1 MSREIVEVY
10 ADWHPIEQPLL
21 VGHLTYS
28 ESSRG
33 GVFSFAYDKAFLTSP
48 YRLQI
53 DPMLTLYAGELY
65 NDEADKNFR
74 AFLDS
79 SPDRWGRIL
88 MQRRAAIEARK
99 GIRATSRLN
108 ELDYLLGVHDSYR
121 MGGIRF
127 KRADNADCSDAS
139 FSDNPFLD
147 NHVEFVAPPMASLR
161 ELEHAAMQ
169 IEKDDNIDSDEY
181 YRWLKM
187 LIAPGS
193 SLGGA
198 RPKACATDEQNQ
210 LWIAKFPNVN
220 DTHDVGAWEMV
231 CYELALAA
239 GVEMFPSEIRQFSS
253 QHHTFLTKRFDR
265 QGQQRLHF
273 SSAMTQLQY
282 YDGERSQGASY
293 LEIAEFLSKQG
304 AQTEADLA
312 QLWRRIIFNI
322 AVSNTDDHLRNHGF
336 LLTKNGWKLSPAY
349 DLNPIVG
356 KQGLHLNITDTDN
369 ALDYQLAFEVKGFFR
384 LSQIQAT
391 QIHDEVLS
399 AVKDWQAVA
408 KRLGISRAEQIMQ
421 ESAFNI

>member
-10 ADWHPIEQPLL
+10 ADWQPIEAPLL
-21 VGHLTYS
+21 IGQLAYS
-28 ESSRG
+28 DSSRG
-33 GVFSFAYDKAFLTSP
+33 GVFSFAYDKAFLTSA

-53 DPMLTLYAGELY
+53 DPILTLHSGELY

-88 MQRRAAIEARK
+88 MQRRAAIEAHK
-99 GIRATSRLN
+99 GIRSTSRLN

-127 KRADNADCSDAS
+127 KRAGSDA
-139 FSDNPFLD
+139 FLD
-147 NHVEFVAPPMASLR
+147 DNTEFSAPPMASLR

-187 LIAPGS
+187 LISPGS

-198 RPKACATDEQNQ
+198 RPKACVTDEQDH
-210 LWIAKFPNVN
+210 LWIAKFPNLS
-220 DTHDVGAWEMV
+220 DTYDVGVWEML

-239 GVEMFPSEIRQFSS
+239 GVDMFPSEIRQFSS

-265 QGQQRLHF
+265 QGEQRLHF

-282 YDGERSQGASY
+282 YDGEQSQGASY
-293 LEIAEFLSKQG
+293 LEIAEFISNSG

-312 QLWRRIIFNI
+312 QLWRRIVFNI

-336 LLTKNGWKLSPAY
+336 LLAKNGWKLSPAY

-356 KQGLHLNITDTDN
+356 KHGLHLNITDIDN
-369 ALDYQLAFEVKGFFR
+369 ALDYQLAFDVKDFFR
-384 LSQIQAT
+384 LSPTQAT
-391 QIHDEVLS
+391 QIYDEVLN
-399 AVKDWQAVA
+399 AVKQWKAVA
-408 KRLGISRAEQIMQ
+408 KRLGISRAEQSMK
-421 ESAFNI
+421 ESAFNV

>member
-10 ADWHPIEQPLL
+10 ADWQPIEVPLL
-21 VGHLTYS
+21 IGLLAYS
-28 ESSRG
+28 DSSRG
-33 GVFSFAYDKAFLTSP
+33 GVFSFAYDKAFLTSAF
-48 YRLQI
+48 RLQI
-53 DPMLTLYAGELY
+53 DPILTLHSGELY
-65 NDEADKNFR
+65 NDKADKNFR

-127 KRADNADCSDAS
+127 KRVGADA
-139 FSDNPFLD
+139 FLD
-147 NHVEFVAPPMASLR
+147 DNSEFAAPPMASLR

-181 YRWLKM
+181 YHWLKM
-187 LIAPGS
+187 LISPGS

-198 RPKACATDEQNQ
+198 RPKACVADEQGH
-210 LWIAKFPNVN
+210 LWIAKFPNLN
-220 DTHDVGAWEMV
+220 DTHDVSAWEMV

-239 GVEMFPSEIRQFSS
+239 GVDMYPSEIRQLSS

-265 QGQQRLHF
+265 DGEKRLHF

-282 YDGERSQGASY
+282 YDGEQSQGASY
-293 LEIAEFLSKQG
+293 LEIAEFISNCG

-312 QLWRRIIFNI
+312 QLWRRIVFNI

-356 KQGLHLNITDTDN
+356 KHGLHLNITDADN
-369 ALDYQLAFEVKGFFR
+369 ALDYQLAFDVKNFFR
-384 LSQIQAT
+384 LSQTQAT
-391 QIHDEVLS
+391 QIYDEVLM
-399 AVKDWQAVA
+399 AVKRWQAVA
-408 KRLGISRAEQIMQ
+408 KRLGISRAEQAMKQ
-421 ESAFNI
+421 SAFNV

>member
-10 ADWHPIEQPLL
+10 ADWQPIEVPLL
-21 VGHLTYS
+21 IGLLAYS
-28 ESSRG
+28 DSSRG
-33 GVFSFAYDKAFLTSP
+33 GVFSFAYDKAFLTSAF
-48 YRLQI
+48 RLQI
-53 DPMLTLYAGELY
+53 DPILTLHSGELY

-127 KRADNADCSDAS
+127 KRVGADA
-139 FSDNPFLD
+139 FLD
-147 NHVEFVAPPMASLR
+147 DNSEFAAPPMASLR

-187 LIAPGS
+187 LISPGS

-198 RPKACATDEQNQ
+198 RPKACVADEQGH
-210 LWIAKFPNVN
+210 LWIAKFPNLN

-239 GVEMFPSEIRQFSS
+239 GVDMYPSEIRQLSS

-265 QGQQRLHF
+265 DGEKRLHF

-282 YDGERSQGASY
+282 YDSEQSQGASY
-293 LEIAEFLSKQG
+293 LEIAEFISNCG

-312 QLWRRIIFNI
+312 QLWRRIVFNI

-356 KQGLHLNITDTDN
+356 KHGLHLNITDADN
-369 ALDYQLAFEVKGFFR
+369 ALDYQLAFDVKNFFR
-384 LSQIQAT
+384 LSQTQAT
-391 QIHDEVLS
+391 QIYDEVLM
-399 AVKDWQAVA
+399 AVKRWQAVA
-408 KRLGISRAEQIMQ
+408 KRLGISRAEQAMKQ
-421 ESAFNI
+421 SAFNV

>member
-1 MSREIVEVY
+1 MSRTIVEVY
-10 ADWHPIEQPLL
+10 ADWQPMEAPLL
-21 VGHLTYS
+21 IGQLAYS
-28 ESSRG
+28 DSSRG
-33 GVFSFAYDKAFLTSP
+33 GVFSFAYDKTFLTST

-53 DPMLTLYAGELY
+53 DPILTLHSGELY

-127 KRADNADCSDAS
+127 KRAGSNA
-139 FSDNPFLD
+139 FLD
-147 NHVEFVAPPMASLR
+147 DNSEFTAQPMTSLR

-187 LIAPGS
+187 LISPGS

-198 RPKACATDEQNQ
+198 RPKACVTDEQGH
-210 LWIAKFPNVN
+210 LWIAKFPNLN
-220 DTHDVGAWEMV
+220 DTHDVGAWEML

-239 GVEMFPSEIRQFSS
+239 GVDMFPSEIRQFSS
-253 QHHTFLTKRFDR
+253 GHHTFLTKRFDR
-265 QGQQRLHF
+265 EGEKRLHF

-282 YDGERSQGASY
+282 YDGEQSQGASY
-293 LEIAEFLSKQG
+293 LEIAEFISNCG

-312 QLWRRIIFNI
+312 QLWRRIVFNI

-356 KQGLHLNITDTDN
+356 KHGLHLNITDADN
-369 ALDYQLAFEVKGFFR
+369 ALDYQLAFDVKDFFR
-384 LSQIQAT
+384 LSQTQAT
-391 QIHDEVLS
+391 QIYDEVLI
-399 AVKDWQAVA
+399 AVKQWQTVA
-408 KRLGISRAEQIMQ
+408 KQLGISRAEQAMKK
-421 ESAFNI
+421 SAFNV

>member
-1 MSREIVEVY
+1 MSRTIVEVY
-10 ADWHPIEQPLL
+10 ADWQPIEAPLL
-21 VGHLTYS
+21 IGQLAYS
-28 ESSRG
+28 DSSRG
-33 GVFSFAYDKAFLTSP
+33 GVFSFAYDKTFLTST

-53 DPMLTLYAGELY
+53 DPILTLHSGELY

-127 KRADNADCSDAS
+127 KRAGSNA
-139 FSDNPFLD
+139 FLD
-147 NHVEFVAPPMASLR
+147 DNSEFTAPPMTSLR

-187 LIAPGS
+187 LISPGS

-198 RPKACATDEQNQ
+198 RPKACVTDEQGH
-210 LWIAKFPNVN
+210 LWIAKFPNLN
-220 DTHDVGAWEMV
+220 DTHDVGAWEML

-239 GVEMFPSEIRQFSS
+239 GVDMFPSEIRQFSS
-253 QHHTFLTKRFDR
+253 GHHTFLTKRFDR
-265 QGQQRLHF
+265 EGEKRLHF

-282 YDGERSQGASY
+282 YDGEQSQGASY
-293 LEIAEFLSKQG
+293 LEIAEFISNCG

-312 QLWRRIIFNI
+312 QLWRRIVFNI

-356 KQGLHLNITDTDN
+356 KHGLHLNITDADN
-369 ALDYQLAFEVKGFFR
+369 ALDYQLAFDVKDFFR
-384 LSQIQAT
+384 LSQTQAT
-391 QIHDEVLS
+391 QIYDEVLI
-399 AVKDWQAVA
+399 AVKQWQTVA
-408 KRLGISRAEQIMQ
+408 KQLGISRAEQAMKK
-421 ESAFNI
+421 SAFNV

>member
-1 MSREIVEVY
+1 MSREIIEVY
-10 ADWHPIEQPLL
+10 ADWHPIKVPLL
-21 VGHLTYS
+21 VGQLAYS
-28 ESSRG
+28 DSSRG
-33 GVFSFAYDKAFLTSP
+33 GVFSFSYDKAFLTSV

-53 DPMLTLYAGELY
+53 DPMLTLHSGELY
-65 NDEADKNFR
+65 NDQADKNFR
-74 AFLDS
+74 VFLDS

-127 KRADNADCSDAS
+127 KRADSDA
-139 FSDNPFLD
+139 FLD
-147 NHVEFVAPPMASLR
+147 NNAEFAAPPMASLR
-161 ELEHAAMQ
+161 ELEYAAMQ

-181 YRWLKM
+181 YHWLKM
-187 LIAPGS
+187 LISPGS

-198 RPKACATDEQNQ
+198 RPKACVTDEQGH
-210 LWIAKFPNVN
+210 LWIAKFPNLN

-239 GVEMFPSEIRQFSS
+239 GVDMFPSEIRQFSS

-265 QGQQRLHF
+265 QGALRLHF

-282 YDGERSQGASY
+282 YDGEQSQGASY
-293 LEIAEFLSKQG
+293 LEIAEFLSTQG

-312 QLWRRIIFNI
+312 QLWRRIVFNI
-322 AVSNTDDHLRNHGF
+322 AVSNADDHLRNHGF

-349 DLNPIVG
+349 DLNPFVG
-356 KQGLHLNITDTDN
+356 KHGLHLNITDTDN
-369 ALDYQLAFEVKGFFR
+369 ALDYQLAFDVKDFFR
-384 LSQIQAT
+384 LSQTQAV
-391 QIHDEVLS
+391 QIYDEVLN
-399 AVKDWQAVA
+399 AVKQWQTVA
-408 KRLGISRAEQIMQ
+408 KRLGISRAEQAMK
-421 ESAFNI
+421 ESAFNV

>member
-1 MSREIVEVY
+1 MSREVVGVY
-10 ADWHPIEQPLL
+10 AGWHPIEAPLL
-21 VGHLTYS
+21 LGHLAYS
-28 ESSRG
+28 DSSRG
-33 GVFSFAYDKAFLTSP
+33 GVFSFSYDKAFLTSP

-53 DPMLTLYAGELY
+53 DPMLTLHTGELY

-99 GIRATSRLN
+99 GIRANSRLT
-108 ELDYLLGVHDSYR
+108 ELDYLLGVHDAYR

-127 KRADNADCSDAS
+127 KRPSADAFLDK
-139 FSDNPFLD
+139 PFLD
-147 NHVEFVAPPMASLR
+147 NSAEFAAPPMASLR
-161 ELEHAAMQ
+161 ELEYAAIQ

-187 LIAPGS
+187 LNAPGS

-198 RPKACATDEQNQ
+198 RPKACVADEQGH

-220 DTHDVGAWEMV
+220 DTYDVGAWEMV

-239 GVEMFPSEIRQFSS
+239 GVDMFPSEIRQFSS

-265 QGQQRLHF
+265 EGEKRLHF
-273 SSAMTQLQY
+273 TSAMTQLQY
-282 YDGERSQGASY
+282 YDGEQSQGASY
-293 LEIAEFLSKQG
+293 LEIAEFLSTQG

-312 QLWRRIIFNI
+312 QLWRRMVFNI

-336 LLTKNGWKLSPAY
+336 LLTKKGWKLSPAY

-356 KQGLHLNITDTDN
+356 KHGLHLNISDTDN
-369 ALDYQLAFEVKGFFR
+369 ALDYQLAFEVKDFFR
-384 LSQIQAT
+384 LSQEGAT
-391 QIHDEVLS
+391 QIYDEVLN
-399 AVKDWQAVA
+399 AVKHWQQVA
-408 KRLGISRAEQIMQ
+408 KRLGISRAEQAMK
-421 ESAFNI
+421 EPAFNV

>member
-1 MSREIVEVY
+1 MSRTIVEVY
-10 ADWHPIEQPLL
+10 ADWQPIEAPLL
-21 VGHLTYS
+21 VGQLAYS
-28 ESSRG
+28 DSSRG
-33 GVFSFAYDKAFLTSP
+33 GVFSFAYDKTFLTST

-53 DPMLTLYAGELY
+53 DPILTLHSGELY

-127 KRADNADCSDAS
+127 KRAGSNA
-139 FSDNPFLD
+139 FLD
-147 NHVEFVAPPMASLR
+147 DNSEFTAPPMTSLR

-187 LIAPGS
+187 LISPGS

-198 RPKACATDEQNQ
+198 RPKACVTDEQGH
-210 LWIAKFPNVN
+210 LWIAKFPNLN
-220 DTHDVGAWEMV
+220 DTHDVGAWEML

-239 GVEMFPSEIRQFSS
+239 GVDMFPSEIRQFSS
-253 QHHTFLTKRFDR
+253 GHHTFLTKRFDR
-265 QGQQRLHF
+265 EGEKRLHF

-282 YDGERSQGASY
+282 YDGEQSQGASY
-293 LEIAEFLSKQG
+293 LEIAEFISNCG

-312 QLWRRIIFNI
+312 QLWRRIVFNI

-356 KQGLHLNITDTDN
+356 KHGLHLNITDADN
-369 ALDYQLAFEVKGFFR
+369 ALDYQLAFDVKDFFR
-384 LSQIQAT
+384 LSQTQAT
-391 QIHDEVLS
+391 QIYDEVLI
-399 AVKDWQAVA
+399 AVKQWQTVA
-408 KRLGISRAEQIMQ
+408 KQLGISRAEQAMKK
-421 ESAFNI
+421 SAFNV

>member
-1 MSREIVEVY
+1 MSREILEVY
-10 ADWHPIEQPLL
+10 ADWQPIEVPLL
-21 VGHLTYS
+21 IGLLAYS
-28 ESSRG
+28 DSSRG
-33 GVFSFAYDKAFLTSP
+33 GVFSFAYDKAFLTSAF
-48 YRLQI
+48 RLQI
-53 DPMLTLYAGELY
+53 DPILTLHSGELY

-127 KRADNADCSDAS
+127 KRVGADA
-139 FSDNPFLD
+139 FLD
-147 NHVEFVAPPMASLR
+147 DNSEFAAPPMASLR

-198 RPKACATDEQNQ
+198 RPKACVTDEQGH
-210 LWIAKFPNVN
+210 LWIAKFPNLN

-239 GVEMFPSEIRQFSS
+239 GVDMYPSEIRQLSS

-265 QGQQRLHF
+265 DGEKRLHF

-282 YDGERSQGASY
+282 YDSEQSQGASY
-293 LEIAEFLSKQG
+293 LEIAEFISNCG

-312 QLWRRIIFNI
+312 QLWRRIVFNI

-356 KQGLHLNITDTDN
+356 KHGLHLNITDADN
-369 ALDYQLAFEVKGFFR
+369 ALDYQLAFDVKNFFR
-384 LSQIQAT
+384 LSQTQAT
-391 QIHDEVLS
+391 QIYDEVLM
-399 AVKDWQAVA
+399 AVKRWQAVA
-408 KRLGISRAEQIMQ
+408 KRLGISRAEQAMKQ
-421 ESAFNI
+421 SAFNV

>member
-1 MSREIVEVY
+1 M
-10 ADWHPIEQPLL
+10 
-21 VGHLTYS
+21 
-28 ESSRG
+28 
-33 GVFSFAYDKAFLTSP
+33 FSFAYDKAFLTSAC
-48 YRLQI
+48 RLQI
-53 DPMLTLYAGELY
+53 DPILTLHSGELY
-65 NDEADKNFR
+65 SDEADKNFR

-88 MQRRAAIEARK
+88 MQRRAAIDARK

-127 KRADNADCSDAS
+127 KRAGSNA
-139 FSDNPFLD
+139 FLD
-147 NHVEFVAPPMASLR
+147 DNSEFAAPPMASLR

-169 IEKDDNIDSDEY
+169 IEKDDDIDSDEY

-187 LIAPGS
+187 LISPGS

-198 RPKACATDEQNQ
+198 RPKACVTDEQGH
-210 LWIAKFPNVN
+210 LWIAKFPNLN

-239 GVEMFPSEIRQFSS
+239 GVDMFPSEIKQFSS

-265 QGQQRLHF
+265 DGEKRLHF

-282 YDGERSQGASY
+282 YDGEQFQGASY
-293 LEIAEFLSKQG
+293 LEIAEFISNCG

-312 QLWRRIIFNI
+312 QLWRRIVFNI

-356 KQGLHLNITDTDN
+356 KHGLHLNITDTDN
-369 ALDYQLAFEVKGFFR
+369 ALDYQLAFDVKDFFR
-384 LSQIQAT
+384 LSQTQAT
-391 QIHDEVLS
+391 QIYDEVLM
-399 AVKDWQAVA
+399 AVKQWQTVA
-408 KRLGISRAEQIMQ
+408 KRLGVSRAEQTMKQ
-421 ESAFNI
+421 SAFNV

>member
-10 ADWHPIEQPLL
+10 ADWQPIEAPLL
-21 VGHLTYS
+21 IGQLSYS
-28 ESSRG
+28 DSSRG
-33 GVFSFAYDKAFLTSP
+33 GVFSFAYDKAFLTSA

-53 DPMLTLYAGELY
+53 DPMLTLHTGELY

-88 MQRRAAIEARK
+88 MQRRAVIETRK
-99 GIRATSRLN
+99 GVRANSRLT

-127 KRADNADCSDAS
+127 KRSGGNA
-139 FSDNPFLD
+139 FLD
-147 NHVEFVAPPMASLR
+147 NNAEFTAPPMASLR
-161 ELEHAAMQ
+161 ELEHAAIQ

-198 RPKACATDEQNQ
+198 RPKACVSDEQNH

-220 DTHDVGAWEMV
+220 DSHDVGAWEMV

-239 GVEMFPSEIRQFSS
+239 GVDMFPSEIRQFSS
-253 QHHTFLTKRFDR
+253 QHHTFITKRFDR
-265 QGQQRLHF
+265 EGEKRLHF
-273 SSAMTQLQY
+273 TSAMTQLQY
-282 YDGERSQGASY
+282 YDGEQSQGASY
-293 LEIAEFLSKQG
+293 LEIAEFLSTQG

-312 QLWRRIIFNI
+312 QLWRRIVFNI

-336 LLTKNGWKLSPAY
+336 LLSKKGWKLSPAY
-349 DLNPIVG
+349 DVNPIIG
-356 KQGLHLNITDTDN
+356 KHGLHLNISDTDN
-369 ALDYQLAFEVKGFFR
+369 ALDYQLAFEVKDFFR
-384 LSQIQAT
+384 LSQEGAT
-391 QIHDEVLS
+391 QIYDEVLN
-399 AVKDWQAVA
+399 AVKQWQHVA
-408 KRLGISRAEQIMQ
+408 KRLSISRAEQIMQ
-421 ESAFNI
+421 QSAFHV

>member
-10 ADWHPIEQPLL
+10 ADWQPIEAPLL
-21 VGHLTYS
+21 IGRLTYS
-28 ESSRG
+28 DSSRG
-33 GVFSFAYDKAFLTSP
+33 GVFSFAYDKAFLTSAC
-48 YRLQI
+48 RLQI
-53 DPMLTLYAGELY
+53 DPILTLHSGELY
-65 NDEADKNFR
+65 NDEADKNFC

-88 MQRRAAIEARK
+88 MQRRAAIDARK

-127 KRADNADCSDAS
+127 KRAGSNA
-139 FSDNPFLD
+139 FLD
-147 NHVEFVAPPMASLR
+147 DNSEFAAPPMASLR

-169 IEKDDNIDSDEY
+169 IEKDDDIDSDEY

-187 LIAPGS
+187 LISPGS

-198 RPKACATDEQNQ
+198 RPKACVTDEQGY
-210 LWIAKFPNVN
+210 LWIAKFPNLN

-239 GVEMFPSEIRQFSS
+239 GVDMFPSEIKQFSS

-265 QGQQRLHF
+265 DGEKRLHF

-282 YDGERSQGASY
+282 YDGEQFQGASY
-293 LEIAEFLSKQG
+293 LEIAEFISNCG

-312 QLWRRIIFNI
+312 QLWRRIVFNI

-356 KQGLHLNITDTDN
+356 KHGLHLNITDTDN
-369 ALDYQLAFEVKGFFR
+369 ALDYQLAFDVKDFFR
-384 LSQIQAT
+384 LSQTQAT
-391 QIHDEVLS
+391 QIYDEVLM
-399 AVKDWQAVA
+399 AVKQWQTVA
-408 KRLGISRAEQIMQ
+408 KRLGVSRAEQTMKQ
-421 ESAFNI
+421 SAFNV

>member
-1 MSREIVEVY
+1 MSREIIEVY
-10 ADWHPIEQPLL
+10 ADWHPIEAPLL

-28 ESSRG
+28 DSSRG
-33 GVFSFAYDKAFLTSP
+33 GVFSFAYDKAFLTSA

-53 DPMLTLYAGELY
+53 DPMLTLHSGELY
-65 NDEADKNFR
+65 NDEVDKNFR

-99 GIRATSRLN
+99 GIRETSRLN
-108 ELDYLLGVHDSYR
+108 ELDYLLGVNDSYR

-127 KRADNADCSDAS
+127 KRAGSDA
-139 FSDNPFLD
+139 FLD
-147 NHVEFVAPPMASLR
+147 DNTEFTAPPMASLR
-161 ELEHAAMQ
+161 ELEYAAIQ
-169 IEKDDNIDSDEY
+169 IEKDNNIDSDEY

-198 RPKACATDEQNQ
+198 RPKACVTDVQGH
-210 LWIAKFPNVN
+210 LWIAKFPNLN
-220 DTHDVGAWEMV
+220 DTYDVGAWEMV

-239 GVEMFPSEIRQFSS
+239 GVDMFPSEIRQFSS
-253 QHHTFLTKRFDR
+253 HHHTFLTKRFDR
-265 QGQQRLHF
+265 QGELRLHF

-282 YDGERSQGASY
+282 YDGEQSQGASY
-293 LEIAEFLSKQG
+293 LEIAEFLSTQG
-304 AQTEADLA
+304 AQTGADLA
-312 QLWRRIIFNI
+312 QLWRRIVFNI

-336 LLTKNGWKLSPAY
+336 LLTKDGWKLSPAY

-356 KQGLHLNITDTDN
+356 KHGLHLNITDKDN
-369 ALDYQLAFEVKGFFR
+369 TLDYQLAFEVKDFFR
-384 LSQIQAT
+384 LSQNQAIQ
-391 QIHDEVLS
+391 IYDEVLG
-399 AVKDWQAVA
+399 AVKQWQAVA
-408 KRLGISRAEQIMQ
+408 KRLGISRAEQAIK

>member
-1 MSREIVEVY
+1 MSRTIVEVY
-10 ADWHPIEQPLL
+10 ADWQPIEAPLL
-21 VGHLTYS
+21 IGQLAYS
-28 ESSRG
+28 DSSRG
-33 GVFSFAYDKAFLTSP
+33 GVFSFAYDKTFLTST

-53 DPMLTLYAGELY
+53 DPILTLHSGELY

-127 KRADNADCSDAS
+127 KRAGSNA
-139 FSDNPFLD
+139 FLD
-147 NHVEFVAPPMASLR
+147 DNSEFTAPPMTSLR

-187 LIAPGS
+187 LISPGS

-198 RPKACATDEQNQ
+198 RPKVCVTDEQGH
-210 LWIAKFPNVN
+210 LWIAKFPNLN
-220 DTHDVGAWEMV
+220 DTHDVGAWEML

-239 GVEMFPSEIRQFSS
+239 GVDMFPSEIRQFSS
-253 QHHTFLTKRFDR
+253 GHHTFLTKRFDR
-265 QGQQRLHF
+265 EGEKRLHF

-282 YDGERSQGASY
+282 YDGEQSQGASY
-293 LEIAEFLSKQG
+293 LEIAEFISNCG

-312 QLWRRIIFNI
+312 QLWRRIVFNI

-356 KQGLHLNITDTDN
+356 KHGLHLNITDADN
-369 ALDYQLAFEVKGFFR
+369 ALDYQLAFDVKDFFR
-384 LSQIQAT
+384 LSQTQAT
-391 QIHDEVLS
+391 QIYDEVLI
-399 AVKDWQAVA
+399 AVKQWQTVA
-408 KRLGISRAEQIMQ
+408 KQLGISRAEQAMKK
-421 ESAFNI
+421 SAFNV

>member
-10 ADWHPIEQPLL
+10 ADWQSIEAPLL
-21 VGHLTYS
+21 IGLLSYS
-28 ESSRG
+28 DSSRG
-33 GVFSFAYDKAFLTSP
+33 GVFSFVYDQAFLTSA

-53 DPMLTLYAGELY
+53 DPILTLHSGELY

-88 MQRRAAIEARK
+88 MQRCAAIEARK

-127 KRADNADCSDAS
+127 KRAGSD
-139 FSDNPFLD
+139 PFLD
-147 NHVEFVAPPMASLR
+147 DNSEFAAPPMASLR
-161 ELEHAAMQ
+161 VLEHAAMQ

-187 LIAPGS
+187 LISPGS

-198 RPKACATDEQNQ
+198 RPKACVTDEQGH
-210 LWIAKFPNVN
+210 LWIAKFPNLN

-231 CYELALAA
+231 CYELASAA
-239 GVEMFPSEIRQFSS
+239 GIDMFPSEIRQFSS
-253 QHHTFLTKRFDR
+253 GHHTFLTKRFDR
-265 QGQQRLHF
+265 DGEKRLHF

-282 YDGERSQGASY
+282 YDGEQSQGASY
-293 LEIAEFLSKQG
+293 VEIAEFISNSG

-312 QLWRRIIFNI
+312 QLWRRIVFNI

-356 KQGLHLNITDTDN
+356 KHGLHLNITDADN
-369 ALDYQLAFEVKGFFR
+369 ALDYQLAFDVQDLFR
-384 LSQIQAT
+384 LSQTQAL
-391 QIHDEVLS
+391 QIYDEVLM
-399 AVKDWQAVA
+399 AVKQWQTVA
-408 KRLGISRAEQIMQ
+408 KRLGISRAEQAMKQ
-421 ESAFNI
+421 SAFNV

>member
-1 MSREIVEVY
+1 MSRTIVEVY
-10 ADWHPIEQPLL
+10 ADWQPIEAPLL
-21 VGHLTYS
+21 VGQLAYS
-28 ESSRG
+28 DSSRG
-33 GVFSFAYDKAFLTSP
+33 GVFSFAYDKTFLTSA

-53 DPMLTLYAGELY
+53 DPILTLHSGELY

-74 AFLDS
+74 TFLDS

-88 MQRRAAIEARK
+88 MQRRAVIEARK

-127 KRADNADCSDAS
+127 KRAGSNAFWDDNSE
-139 FSDNPFLD
+139 FS
-147 NHVEFVAPPMASLR
+147 APPMTSLR
-161 ELEHAAMQ
+161 ELEHAAIQ

-187 LIAPGS
+187 LISPGS

-198 RPKACATDEQNQ
+198 RPKACVTDEQGH
-210 LWIAKFPNVN
+210 LWIAKFPNLN

-239 GVEMFPSEIRQFSS
+239 GVDMFPSEIRQFSS
-253 QHHTFLTKRFDR
+253 GYHTFLTKRFDR
-265 QGQQRLHF
+265 DGEKRLHF

-282 YDGERSQGASY
+282 YDGEQSQGASY
-293 LEIAEFLSKQG
+293 LEIAEFISNCG

-312 QLWRRIIFNI
+312 QLWRRIVFNI

-356 KQGLHLNITDTDN
+356 KHGLHLNITDADN
-369 ALDYQLAFEVKGFFR
+369 ALDYQLAFDVKDFFR
-384 LSQIQAT
+384 LSQTQAT
-391 QIHDEVLS
+391 QIYDEVLI
-399 AVKDWQAVA
+399 AVKQWQTVA
-408 KRLGISRAEQIMQ
+408 KQLGISRAEQAMKK
-421 ESAFNI
+421 SAFNV